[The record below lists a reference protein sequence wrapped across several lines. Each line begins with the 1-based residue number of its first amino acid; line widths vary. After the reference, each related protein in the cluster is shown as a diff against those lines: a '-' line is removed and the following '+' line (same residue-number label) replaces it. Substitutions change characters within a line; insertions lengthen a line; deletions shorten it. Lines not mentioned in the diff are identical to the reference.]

1 MVVCAA
7 LLWSTSGFF
16 AKAPWFDDW
25 PIETRGVALTFWR
38 AVFAALTV
46 LPFVRRPT
54 FRWAM
59 LPMSLAFVAMVYS
72 FLVAMVRGSETTT
85 IWLQYVGPTWVAV
98 AGMIGL
104 GDRPR
109 RSDWVMVFL
118 SLIGIGVIVIAE
130 FRVTTVPLTTGPV
143 GLALFSGLMYA
154 VVLLLLRYLR
164 GVDVA
169 WLGLINHVACIVLLW
184 PLVIGKTP
192 MPHGV
197 QWIVLMALGALQLA
211 LPYILFA
218 WAVREVE
225 SNEASLITLLEPIAV
240 PVWTFLAWRNHP
252 GYELPKWWTLTGA
265 SLIAI
270 GFVWRY
276 GIVRRSQQLARIP
289 KPGIPESKP
298 GVPESKPG
306 VPVSKPRAPEHGSA
320 RSDERNGGLE
330 GKGTADCSDPGGN
343 G

>member
-1 MVVCAA
+1 MFAGLSSRDRARLLVVCAA

-25 PIETRGVALTFWR
+25 PLETRGVALTFWR

-46 LPFVRRPT
+46 LPFVRRPEM
-54 FRWAM
+54 RWAM
-59 LPMSLAFVAMVYS
+59 FPMTLAFVAMVYS

-85 IWLQYVGPTWVAV
+85 IWLQYVGPTWVAL
-98 AGMIGL
+98 AGMLGF

-109 RSDWVMVFL
+109 RSDWVMVGL
-118 SLIGIGVIVIAE
+118 SLAGISVIVVAE
-130 FRVTTVPLTTGPV
+130 ARVATMPLTTGPV

-154 VVLLLLRYLR
+154 VVLLSLRHLR
-164 GVDVA
+164 GIDVA

-192 MPHGV
+192 MPHGI
-197 QWIVLMALGALQLA
+197 QWPVLMALGAGQLA

-225 SNEASLITLLEPIAV
+225 SNEASLITLLEPLAV
-240 PVWTFLAWRNHP
+240 PVWTFLAWRHHP
-252 GYELPKWWTLTGA
+252 GYEFPRASTLLGA
-265 SLIAI
+265 SLIAA

-276 GIVRRSQQLARIP
+276 GIVRRMQQLARIP
-289 KPGIPESKP
+289 KPRPRE
-298 GVPESKPG
+298 E
-306 VPVSKPRAPEHGSA
+306 VSTDSADEAPSQP
-320 RSDERNGGLE
+320 DE
-330 GKGTADCSDPGGN
+330 
-343 G
+343 